1 MLEKLIDIIREVCDI
16 EDEITPES
24 LFVEEFGL
32 SSLDM
37 FRLISEVEESFDVSI
52 NTRKLQK
59 IRTVADLVGEL
70 DQ

>member
-24 LFVEEFGL
+24 LFVEDFGL

-59 IRTVADLVGEL
+59 IRTLADLVGEL